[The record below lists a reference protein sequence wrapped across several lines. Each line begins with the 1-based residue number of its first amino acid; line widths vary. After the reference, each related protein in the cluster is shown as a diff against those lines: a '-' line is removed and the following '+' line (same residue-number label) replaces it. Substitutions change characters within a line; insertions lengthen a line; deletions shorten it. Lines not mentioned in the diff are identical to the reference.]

1 MYAAPVF
8 LQVKVAPKALAGKTM
23 NPATCR
29 HEHPEITDTLDTSR
43 SMVVEGQERKD
54 HFRHKVI

>member
-8 LQVKVAPKALAGKTM
+8 LQVKVAPKAWREKPWWQPLDNT
-23 NPATCR
+23 
-29 HEHPEITDTLDTSR
+29 HPEITDTLDTSR

-54 HFRHKVI
+54 HLDIK